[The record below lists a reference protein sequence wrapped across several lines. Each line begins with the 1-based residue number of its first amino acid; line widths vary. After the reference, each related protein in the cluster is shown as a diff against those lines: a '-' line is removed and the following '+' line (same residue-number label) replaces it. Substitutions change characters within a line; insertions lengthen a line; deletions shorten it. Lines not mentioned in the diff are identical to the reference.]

1 MDTRFDAA
9 GLAVPSAARQLSG
22 RGAFAIASTA
32 VLLVANDSTML
43 FAAFGAM
50 RHAFPEATAAEL
62 SWVLNAYTVVFAT
75 LLVPAGGLVDRFGT
89 RRSFLA
95 GLALFLGGSAAAGIS
110 SSLGPL
116 IASRVVQGAGA
127 ALVTPSSLAIILA
140 AFPPARRAV
149 VVGLWGA
156 ASALGAA
163 IGPIAGSLAAGAQGW
178 AGVFFVNL
186 VPGGLALWAGWRRL
200 PAASGARLAARI
212 DLVGML
218 LLGLAAGALAMAV
231 TQSGSPAWSR
241 LGLWL
246 LAAGGMLALALFVVW
261 AGRSAA
267 PLVDLGLF
275 RSRTYSAV
283 NLATLVFNVAF
294 IMMFFS
300 LFSFLTK
307 VWHYSL
313 PLAGLAIAAGP
324 LTVVPVAFL
333 AGRVAARSGHRFL
346 LVGGSLVFAV
356 AGAWLLLVPGHKAAY
371 LSQWL
376 PAMLLSGIGVGM
388 VLPSLSGAAVA
399 GLSPARFA
407 VGGAVNQA
415 IRQFGGVL
423 GVALTVRWL
432 GAADLAPADFGP
444 LYGMQIGLALLTGL
458 LCLGVHTRPGMP
470 APERA
475 AAVGG
480 NGAPDAIRVGIGGAR
495 GRHADPGLQRSFFRC
510 RHLRRGGCGRRPP

>member
-1 MDTRFDAA
+1 MDMRVDAA
-9 GLAVPSAARQLSG
+9 PAAATEARPLSG
-22 RGAFAIASTA
+22 WGAFAIASTG

-43 FAAFGAM
+43 FAAFGAL
-50 RHAFPEATAAEL
+50 RQGFPHATAAEL

-75 LLVPAGGLVDRFGT
+75 LLVPAGGLADRFGT

-95 GLALFLGGSAAAGIS
+95 GLALFLGGSAAAGLS
-110 SSLGPL
+110 SSLGL
-116 IASRVVQGAGA
+116 LVASRVVQGVGA
-127 ALVTPSSLAIILA
+127 ALVMPSSLAIILG

-163 IGPIAGSLAAGAQGW
+163 IGPIAGSLATELHGW
-178 AGVFFVNL
+178 AGVFYVNL
-186 VPGGLALWAGWRRL
+186 LPGLAAGWAGWRRL
-200 PAASGARLAARI
+200 AAAPGGGRKARI

-218 LLGLAAGALAMAV
+218 LLGLAAGMLAMAI

-241 LGLWL
+241 AELGLL
-246 LAAGGMLALALFVVW
+246 AGGGALALAAFVVW

-275 RSRTYSAV
+275 RSRSYSAV
-283 NLATLVFNVAF
+283 NLATLVFNIAF

-313 PLAGLAIAAGP
+313 PLAGMAIAAGP
-324 LTVVPVAFL
+324 VMVVPVAFL
-333 AGRVAARSGHRFL
+333 AGRTAARVGHRVL
-346 LVGGSLVFAV
+346 LVPGSLVFA
-356 AGAWLLLVPGHKAAY
+356 AGGAWLLLVPGTEPAY

-399 GLSPARFA
+399 GLGPAQFA

-432 GAADLAPADFGP
+432 GGAELAPADFGP
-444 LYGMQIGLALLTGL
+444 VFGMQIGLALLTGL
-458 LCLGVHTRPGMP
+458 LCLGVHTRPGMAP
-470 APERA
+470 AR
-475 AAVGG
+475 
-480 NGAPDAIRVGIGGAR
+480 
-495 GRHADPGLQRSFFRC
+495 
-510 RHLRRGGCGRRPP
+510 

>member
-1 MDTRFDAA
+1 MDMRADAA
-9 GLAVPSAARQLSG
+9 IAATAATRRLPG
-22 RGAFAIASTA
+22 WGAFAIASTA

-43 FAAFGAM
+43 FAAFGSL
-50 RHAFPEATAAEL
+50 RHAFPGATAAEL

-75 LLVPAGGLVDRFGT
+75 LLVPAGGLADRFGT

-95 GLALFLGGSAAAGIS
+95 GLALFLGGSAAAGMS
-110 SSLGPL
+110 PSMGLL
-116 IASRVVQGAGA
+116 VASRVTQGVGA

-163 IGPIAGSLAAGAQGW
+163 IGPIAGSFAAELHGW

-186 VPGGLALWAGWRRL
+186 LPGAAALYLGWRYLAPAPGGGRT
-200 PAASGARLAARI
+200 ASV

-218 LLGLAAGALAMAV
+218 LLGLAAGALAMAI
-231 TQSGSPAWSR
+231 TQSGSPVWSR
-241 LGLWL
+241 ADLAL
-246 LAAGGMLALALFVVW
+246 LAGGGVLALLGFVLW

-267 PLVDLGLF
+267 PLVDLSLF

-313 PLAGLAIAAGP
+313 PLAGMAIAAGP

-333 AGRVAARSGHRFL
+333 AGRFAARSGHRVL
-346 LVGGSLVFAV
+346 LVAGSLVFAA
-356 AGAWLLLVPGHKAAY
+356 AGTWLLLVPGTQPAY

-376 PAMLLSGIGVGM
+376 PAMLLSGIGIGM

-399 GLSPARFA
+399 GLAPARFA

-415 IRQFGGVL
+415 VRQFGAVL

-432 GAADLAPADFGP
+432 GGAHLAPADFEP
-444 LYGMQIGLALLTGL
+444 VFGMQIGLALLTGL
-458 LCLGVHTRPGMP
+458 LCLVVHTRPGM
-470 APERA
+470 AP
-475 AAVGG
+475 
-480 NGAPDAIRVGIGGAR
+480 
-495 GRHADPGLQRSFFRC
+495 GR
-510 RHLRRGGCGRRPP
+510 

>member
-1 MDTRFDAA
+1 MRVDAA
-9 GLAVPSAARQLSG
+9 IAAPATGRLSG
-22 RGAFAIASTA
+22 WGAFAIASTA

-43 FAAFGAM
+43 FAAFGAL
-50 RHAFPEATAAEL
+50 RHAFPGATAAEL

-75 LLVPAGGLVDRFGT
+75 LLVPAGGLADRFGT
-89 RRSFLA
+89 RPTFLV
-95 GLALFLGGSAAAGIS
+95 GLALFLGGSAAAGLS
-110 SSLGPL
+110 PGLGVL
-116 IASRVVQGAGA
+116 VASRVVQGVGA

-163 IGPIAGSLAAGAQGW
+163 IGPIAGSFAAELHGW

-186 VPGGLALWAGWRRL
+186 PPGAAALWIGWRRL
-200 PAASGARLAARI
+200 ARVPAGGNAARI

-218 LLGLAAGALAMAV
+218 LLGLAAGALAMAI
-231 TQSGSPAWSR
+231 TQSGSPAWGR
-241 LGLWL
+241 AELAL
-246 LAAGGMLALALFVVW
+246 LAGGGVLALAGFVLW
-261 AGRSAA
+261 AARSAA

-333 AGRVAARSGHRFL
+333 AGRFAARSGHRVL
-346 LVGGSLVFAV
+346 QVTGSLVFAA
-356 AGAWLLLVPGHKAAY
+356 AGTWLLLVPGTQAAY
-371 LSQWL
+371 LGQWL
-376 PAMLLSGIGVGM
+376 PAMLLSGLAIGM

-399 GLSPARFA
+399 GLAPARFA

-415 IRQFGGVL
+415 IRQFGAVL

-432 GAADLAPADFGP
+432 GGAELAPADFGP
-444 LYGMQIGLALLTGL
+444 VFGMQIALALLTGL
-458 LCLGVHTRPGMP
+458 LCLAVHTRPGM
-470 APERA
+470 APER
-475 AAVGG
+475 
-480 NGAPDAIRVGIGGAR
+480 
-495 GRHADPGLQRSFFRC
+495 
-510 RHLRRGGCGRRPP
+510 

>member
-1 MDTRFDAA
+1 M
-9 GLAVPSAARQLSG
+9 
-22 RGAFAIASTA
+22 
-32 VLLVANDSTML
+32 
-43 FAAFGAM
+43 
-50 RHAFPEATAAEL
+50 
-62 SWVLNAYTVVFAT
+62 
-75 LLVPAGGLVDRFGT
+75 
-89 RRSFLA
+89 
-95 GLALFLGGSAAAGIS
+95 
-110 SSLGPL
+110 
-116 IASRVVQGAGA
+116 QGVGA

-163 IGPIAGSLAAGAQGW
+163 IGPIAGSFAAELHGW

-186 VPGGLALWAGWRRL
+186 PPGAAALWIGWRRL
-200 PAASGARLAARI
+200 ARVPAGGNAARI

-218 LLGLAAGALAMAV
+218 LLGLAAGALAMAI
-231 TQSGSPAWSR
+231 TQSGSPAWGR
-241 LGLWL
+241 AELAL
-246 LAAGGMLALALFVVW
+246 LAGGGVLALAGFVLW
-261 AGRSAA
+261 AARSAA

-333 AGRVAARSGHRFL
+333 AGRFAARSGHRVL
-346 LVGGSLVFAV
+346 LVTGSLVFAA
-356 AGAWLLLVPGHKAAY
+356 AGTWLLLVPGTQAAY
-371 LSQWL
+371 LGQWL
-376 PAMLLSGIGVGM
+376 PAMLLSGIGIGM

-399 GLSPARFA
+399 GLAPARFA

-415 IRQFGGVL
+415 IRQFGAVL

-432 GAADLAPADFGP
+432 GGAELAPADFGP
-444 LYGMQIGLALLTGL
+444 VFGMQIALALLTGL
-458 LCLGVHTRPGMP
+458 LCLAVHTRPGM
-470 APERA
+470 APER
-475 AAVGG
+475 
-480 NGAPDAIRVGIGGAR
+480 
-495 GRHADPGLQRSFFRC
+495 
-510 RHLRRGGCGRRPP
+510 